1 MLELSI
7 QSHLEI
13 AHYMPDFPE
22 GHPNR
27 RLHGHSYFV
36 TVTLKSDKDVD
47 VIEDYD
53 LLKFKV
59 GEVLKDFDHSS
70 ANDWGLPTEKP
81 TMENMC
87 IFLWKRLQ
95 MRLPQLSRITLERP
109 TLQMK
114 VAYEGPR

>member
-7 QSHLEI
+7 QSHLEV

-27 RLHGHSYFV
+27 RMHGHSYFV
-36 TVTLKSDKDVD
+36 TVTLRSEKEVD

-53 LLKFKV
+53 ILKNKV
-59 GEVLKDFDHSS
+59 AAVLENFDHTSC
-70 ANDWGLPTEKP
+70 NDWDLPTEKP

-87 IFLWKRLQ
+87 VFLWKELK
-95 MRLPQLSRITLERP
+95 
-109 TLQMK
+109 K
-114 VAYEGPR
+114 VFRYCTVLHWSDLL